1 MARQFDLYRDPD
13 GGLLVVLQSDAVD
26 GLGTR
31 VFASC
36 LPADG
41 SRRSELDRISIPF
54 IFADGEYRVML
65 NLLGT
70 ARVGGMGKKVG
81 NLFTLRDQIT
91 KAVDLLVT
99 GI

>member
-13 GGLLVVLQSDAVD
+13 GGLLLVLQSDAVG

-36 LPADG
+36 VPSDG
-41 SRRSELDRISIPF
+41 SRPAELERLSIPF
-54 IFADGEYRVML
+54 IFAEREYRVML

-70 ARVGGMGKKVG
+70 ARVGGMGQKVG
-81 NLFTLRDQIT
+81 NLATLRDQIT
-91 KAVDLLVT
+91 KAIDLLVT
-99 GI
+99 GV